1 MEIREA
7 LFERAINE
15 QQVHGILSDLWRGEA
30 GMFFAA
36 WTFESR
42 GPYRRLS
49 A

>member
-15 QQVHGILSDLWRGEA
+15 QQVHGISSDLLSGEA

-36 WTFESR
+36 WTFGLR
-42 GPYRRLS
+42 ALYRRL
-49 A
+49 AA